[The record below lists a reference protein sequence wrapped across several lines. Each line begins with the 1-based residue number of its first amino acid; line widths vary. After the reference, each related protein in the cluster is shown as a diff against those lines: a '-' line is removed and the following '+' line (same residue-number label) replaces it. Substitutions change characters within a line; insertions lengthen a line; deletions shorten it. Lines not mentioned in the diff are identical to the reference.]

1 MLDLLL
7 PLLLLAGVSTV
18 FFRLDPFDAFTTG
31 AERGLRTLWDMAARL
46 VPLLCIIGIFR
57 ASGAVELVADL
68 LHPVFSRLGLDPAL
82 LPLFLLRPISG
93 SAALASAAGLIA
105 QAGPDSETGL
115 IAASVLASGE
125 TSLYVIGLYSG
136 KQPLRHGCRLLF
148 STWAGTLS
156 AIISVIL
163 TIRLF
168 FSN

>member
-7 PLLLLAGVSTV
+7 PLLLFAGISAV
-18 FFRLDPFDAFTTG
+18 FFRVDSFDAFATG

-46 VPLLCIIGIFR
+46 IPLLCIIGVFR
-57 ASGAVELVADL
+57 ASGAVGLVSGL
-68 LHPVFSRLGLDPAL
+68 LHPVFSRMGVDPAL

-93 SAALASAAGLIA
+93 SAALASAAELMG

-125 TSLYVIGLYSG
+125 TSLYVIGLYGG
-136 KQPLRHGCRLLF
+136 KQPLRHGRQLLF
-148 STWAGTLS
+148 STCAGTLA

>member
-57 ASGAVELVADL
+57 ASGAVELVAGL

-93 SAALASAAGLIA
+93 SAALASAA
-105 QAGPDSETGL
+105 GL